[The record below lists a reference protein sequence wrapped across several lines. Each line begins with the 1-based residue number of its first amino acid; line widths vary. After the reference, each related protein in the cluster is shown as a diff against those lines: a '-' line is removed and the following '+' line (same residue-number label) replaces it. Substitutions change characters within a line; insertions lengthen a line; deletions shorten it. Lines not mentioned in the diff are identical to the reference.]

1 MSKLAIFSHKLFR
14 RTPGGLKTTGG
25 LTVQIDSLARYFD
38 QVNLCVPVTT
48 DPNFSGLST
57 GPNVIFHPL
66 PHYGDQIGF
75 IRALPEIRRKLLNV
89 LEQSD
94 LALAIL
100 PSYVGFLGSFMCQR
114 RDYPLF
120 QWVVG
125 NWSRNVILR
134 RRSPTGIW
142 FATNI
147 LAPVLD
153 EIIKWLTRDVLT
165 FYNGKVP
172 PNQAKPFHFPRTSS
186 SVREKDI
193 CVRETPDLLP
203 GSPLRLLFVG
213 RLSPEKGLSHLLKA
227 VAQLVLTNEA
237 VSLRVVG
244 SGPLEGYLR
253 VQADEL
259 NISDRVDFIGY
270 VAEREALLKLY
281 READVF
287 VSPSLEDQQPKVLLE
302 AMSQSL
308 PLIAT
313 RVGGIPTIIED
324 SKNGLLVA
332 PDDPEAIVKAIK
344 KLKSDSKLR
353 QRLAN
358 EGIVFARNHTVE
370 KETGRM
376 IKIVTGHFPTLNFN
390 A

>member
-1 MSKLAIFSHKLFR
+1 MSKLAIFTHKLFR
-14 RTPGGLKTTGG
+14 GTPGGLKTTGG
-25 LTVQIDSLARYFD
+25 LTIQINALARYFD
-38 QVNLCVPVTT
+38 QINLCVPVTT

-57 GPNVIFHPL
+57 GPNVIIHPL
-66 PHYGDQIGF
+66 PHYGGQIGF

-100 PSYVGFLGSFMCQR
+100 PSYVGVVGSYLCQR

-134 RRSPTGIW
+134 RQSPIGIW
-142 FATNI
+142 LASNI

-153 EIIKWLTRDVLT
+153 GTIKWLTRDVLT

-172 PNQAKPFHFPRTSS
+172 SNQAKSFHFPRTSS
-186 SVREKDI
+186 SVREQDI
-193 CVRETPDLLP
+193 CVRDVPNLLP
-203 GSPLRLLFVG
+203 SSPLRLLFVG
-213 RLSPEKGLSHLLKA
+213 RLSREKGVSHLLKA
-227 VAQLVLTNEA
+227 IAQLVLTNEA
-237 VSLRVVG
+237 VRLRVVG
-244 SGPLEGYLR
+244 SGPLEDHLR
-253 VQADEL
+253 RQANEL
-259 NISDRVDFIGY
+259 KISDRVDFKGY

-281 READVF
+281 READIF
-287 VSPSLEDQQPKVLLE
+287 ISPSLEDQQPKVLLE

-313 RVGGIPTIIED
+313 QVGGIPTIIKD
-324 SKNGLLVA
+324 SENGLLVA
-332 PDDPEAIVKAIK
+332 PADPEAIVEAIM
-344 KLKSDSKLR
+344 KLKSDPRLR
-353 QRLAN
+353 HRLVLA
-358 EGIVFARNHTVE
+358 GIAYARNHTVE

-376 IKIVTGHFPTLNFN
+376 IKIVASYFPLLKIN